1 MQPDSR
7 LCQIIVNNF
16 SADPY
21 YVEDD
26 VVEEELDKILKGWDV
41 WSRKAKTQGESSNL
55 SISVRT
61 LTKPC

>member
-1 MQPDSR
+1 MGRIEDYFVRDPERINRIIEKLRAVWVRQPDSR

-26 VVEEELDKILKGWDV
+26 VVEEELDKILNG
-41 WSRKAKTQGESSNL
+41 
-55 SISVRT
+55 
-61 LTKPC
+61 

>member
-1 MQPDSR
+1 MGRIEDYFVRDPDRINRIIEKLRAVWFMQPDSR

-26 VVEEELDKILKGWDV
+26 VVEEELDKILKG
-41 WSRKAKTQGESSNL
+41 
-55 SISVRT
+55 
-61 LTKPC
+61 